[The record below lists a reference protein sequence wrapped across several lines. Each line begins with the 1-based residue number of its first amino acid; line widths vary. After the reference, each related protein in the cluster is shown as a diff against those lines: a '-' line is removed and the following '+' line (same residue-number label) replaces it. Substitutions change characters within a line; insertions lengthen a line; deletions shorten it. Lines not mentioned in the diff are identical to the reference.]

1 MLFPYIWFLY
11 CIAVQATLVR
21 KHDETFMPDFS
32 LRVTVKNISQ
42 GCFFRESVVV
52 NGTSPG
58 PTLRIKPNR
67 VSWIRVY
74 NDMADQNLTM
84 VNLYEHRLL
93 QADTYEVPALA
104 WLVSKNGNLLRW
116 HARFTMAYSTDALL

>member
-1 MLFPYIWFLY
+1 MFFPFIWFLS
-11 CIAVQATLVR
+11 CITVQATLVR

-58 PTLRIKPNR
+58 PTLRIKPNQ
-67 VSWIRVY
+67 VTWIRVY

-84 VNLYEHRLL
+84 VSLEENRSS
-93 QADTYEVPALA
+93 QGDTYEVSALA
-104 WLVSKNGNLLRW
+104 WTVSKNGNLLRW
-116 HARFTMAYSTDALL
+116 HARITMAYSTDALF